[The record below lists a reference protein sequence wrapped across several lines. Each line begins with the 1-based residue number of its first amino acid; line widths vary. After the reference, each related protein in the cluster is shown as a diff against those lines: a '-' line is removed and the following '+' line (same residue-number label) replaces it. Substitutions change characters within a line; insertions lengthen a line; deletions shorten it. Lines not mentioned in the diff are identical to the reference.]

1 MIEISLARS
10 ARRYRFEAGG
20 CCCGNG
26 EERREGKKKK
36 KSPRMLPVEER
47 YLLLQYGEQTIGTN
61 GMVSRD
67 EGKSPGE
74 GPRGGAQQDA
84 VFVLMAVLDGS

>member
-36 KSPRMLPVEER
+36 KEPKDA
-47 YLLLQYGEQTIGTN
+47 T
-61 GMVSRD
+61 SR
-67 EGKSPGE
+67 GKIFAP
-74 GPRGGAQQDA
+74 A
-84 VFVLMAVLDGS
+84 VR